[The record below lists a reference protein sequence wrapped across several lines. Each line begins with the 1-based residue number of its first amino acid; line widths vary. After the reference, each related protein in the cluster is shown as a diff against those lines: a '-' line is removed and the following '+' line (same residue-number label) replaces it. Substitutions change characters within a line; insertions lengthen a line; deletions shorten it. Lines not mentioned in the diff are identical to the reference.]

1 MKDYDKNKE
10 LSYTKYLHVNKLY
23 GLVMPKILP
32 VDGFMW
38 AENNLNLIKI

>member
-10 LSYTKYLHVNKLY
+10 LSFNKYLDVTNLY
-23 GLVMPKILP
+23 GLVIPKALP

-38 AENNLNLIKI
+38 AEKISV

>member
-10 LSYTKYLHVNKLY
+10 LSFNKYLDVTNLY
-23 GLVMPKILP
+23 GLVIPKALP

-38 AENNLNLIKI
+38 AEKISI